1 MTPFHFIRTIR
12 IAADARFSNT
22 NFVDDQIWELN
33 LSGGDP
39 DASAVST
46 SYGRR
51 TQSVRVFH
59 AYILG
64 DETVTSPQ
72 QYQEQPRITACFPS
86 YVQTSSFPFVSVE
99 AQTEHWAPESHLLAS
114 RTCLINH
121 SEVAVDLKLIL
132 FAVHPAGPGARGLS
146 QQRVE
151 GVNVLAG
158 EAGNLQPVI
167 FMNGGAVFP
176 EAVFPGLQVSARL
189 QPGEFR
195 YWTWIHAGLQQS
207 HQSFQAARS
216 FVHENWDARIAR
228 LEMLN
233 AGILRV
239 ETGEPEWDLAF
250 YLSQRTALAS
260 MMSPTHSL
268 PHASYVKGRV
278 PDSGYSHEGRG
289 RDYDA
294 RWSGQQ
300 IQETGLLISNL
311 VYAAPEMA
319 EGLLLNFLHR
329 QRLDGFAEGRP
340 GLAGERSDNRCPP
353 LLATLAWELY
363 QHTGNRELL
372 RSTHDGF
379 LALFNSWFSAD
390 QDRDE
395 DGFPEWDSILHAEFE
410 YWKPFVRWYPWGGA
424 MEVSG
429 AETVD
434 LLSLL
439 LREVTSLQLIL
450 EELGEQELC
459 DVLDQRRH
467 ALLEDLD
474 SMWLEEEGFFSHRDR
489 DSHEMAETELLG
501 EGKGTFTLNLDRR
514 FEHSNRVLVR
524 VWGDENRSSDL
535 EVHIHG
541 RGERGRGRIEK
552 IKRSDFSWFRHFGS
566 STAEKTYRYIE
577 KIEIHGINRRFRTE
591 LLIPGARF
599 VDSGSFLPLWAVADG
614 SERMGQL
621 VQNHL
626 LRPDRFWRPG
636 GIPECPVYLREKNQQ
651 DEPESDLV
659 SIVRNAR
666 IGEGLLQ
673 HGFQDEAAGL
683 VVKLMSAITKTL
695 AEDQG
700 FRSYYDANS
709 LSGTG
714 DLDDVQGLVP
724 LGLFMKTIGLHLQSP
739 YVFSV
744 EGVNPF
750 PWPVTVGWKGLTIRR
765 DKDQTGIVFPDGQ
778 ELQLEGPEKCVVEL
792 PRPEGR

>member
-51 TQSVRVFH
+51 TQSVRLFH

-99 AQTEHWAPESHLLAS
+99 AQTEYWAPESHLLAS

-132 FAVHPAGPGARGLS
+132 FAAHPAGPAGRGLS

-151 GVNVLAG
+151 GVNVLTG
-158 EAGNLQPVI
+158 EAGNIQPLI

-176 EAVFPGLQVSARL
+176 DAVFPGLQVSARL

-195 YWTWIHAGLQQS
+195 YWTWVHAGLDQVQQS
-207 HQSFQAARS
+207 FRAARS
-216 FVHENWDARIAR
+216 FVYENWDARIAR

-233 AGILRV
+233 AGFLRV

-260 MMSPTHSL
+260 MMSPTHFL

-340 GLAGERSDNRCPP
+340 GLAGERSDHRCPP

-379 LALFNSWFSAD
+379 LALFNSWFSAE

-450 EELGEQELC
+450 EELGEQEQC
-459 DVLDQRRH
+459 DALDQRRH
-467 ALLEDLD
+467 ALQEQEPQERPQRRRHQLRRSGRHAPGTPQQEAANIRRVQRVTGRCRRRGPEVLTNELTDIQAIA
-474 SMWLEEEGFFSHRDR
+474 GDR
-489 DSHEMAETELLG
+489 ALHET
-501 EGKGTFTLNLDRR
+501 TFTAQVGSIALLEQRPITLITHWRRTHRYARSPQVLQEAQQGATTTAARTRIATARATQEGLNSGLIDRGDVELVAANPTSERRNHRSLLPHHANRIPEPLQFTDER
-514 FEHSNRVLVR
+514 FE
-524 VWGDENRSSDL
+524 E
-535 EVHIHG
+535 
-541 RGERGRGRIEK
+541 RIE
-552 IKRSDFSWFRHFGS
+552 RSH
-566 STAEKTYRYIE
+566 
-577 KIEIHGINRRFRTE
+577 H
-591 LLIPGARF
+591 
-599 VDSGSFLPLWAVADG
+599 
-614 SERMGQL
+614 
-621 VQNHL
+621 
-626 LRPDRFWRPG
+626 
-636 GIPECPVYLREKNQQ
+636 
-651 DEPESDLV
+651 
-659 SIVRNAR
+659 
-666 IGEGLLQ
+666 
-673 HGFQDEAAGL
+673 
-683 VVKLMSAITKTL
+683 
-695 AEDQG
+695 
-700 FRSYYDANS
+700 
-709 LSGTG
+709 
-714 DLDDVQGLVP
+714 
-724 LGLFMKTIGLHLQSP
+724 
-739 YVFSV
+739 
-744 EGVNPF
+744 
-750 PWPVTVGWKGLTIRR
+750 PVTRADRSPTAHHSL
-765 DKDQTGIVFPDGQ
+765 
-778 ELQLEGPEKCVVEL
+778 L
-792 PRPEGR
+792 P